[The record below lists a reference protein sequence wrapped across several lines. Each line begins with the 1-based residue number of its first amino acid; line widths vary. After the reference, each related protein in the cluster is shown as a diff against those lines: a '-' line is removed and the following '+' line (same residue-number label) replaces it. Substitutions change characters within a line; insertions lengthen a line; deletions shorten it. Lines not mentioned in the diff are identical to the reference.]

1 MEMHEFVE
9 RARGLVQDS
18 TLGYDQKI
26 RQLATLATSA
36 IPTPALSDDA
46 QRALDERVICDM
58 YEGNAPF
65 APRYVLPDYAKALR
79 EGLDY
84 LELAPPETLDDA
96 IAFLQIMYAHVPSV
110 TTYPVYLGELDEVLE
125 LEGVTLAHGS
135 PRAPIWEYVVRADI
149 AMENMAAFS
158 TRLCLVGH
166 SHVPVAYWQQH
177 AGRNCIGLQ
186 LPEGEPFSYAEG
198 RSLINPGS
206 VGQPRDADP
215 RASYLVLDTSAE
227 TVEHRR
233 VAYDIGA
240 TQTLMRSRKL
250 FGRNIDRLEYGI

>member
-1 MEMHEFVE
+1 MRV
-9 RARGLVQDS
+9 LVVSDIHS
-18 TLGYDQKI
+18 NLSALDAVLADAPAYDQIWSLGDIVGYGPQPCECIARLSEYEHQRIPGNHDWGAIGKI
-26 RQLATLATSA
+26 S
-36 IPTPALSDDA
+36 
-46 QRALDERVICDM
+46 LDVF
-58 YEGNAPF
+58 NKQA
-65 APRYVLPDYAKALR
+65 AKAALWTR
-79 EGLDY
+79 EQLSASDM
-84 LELAPPETLDDA
+84 A
-96 IAFLQIMYAHVPSV
+96 
-110 TTYPVYLGELDEVLE
+110 YLGELDEVLE